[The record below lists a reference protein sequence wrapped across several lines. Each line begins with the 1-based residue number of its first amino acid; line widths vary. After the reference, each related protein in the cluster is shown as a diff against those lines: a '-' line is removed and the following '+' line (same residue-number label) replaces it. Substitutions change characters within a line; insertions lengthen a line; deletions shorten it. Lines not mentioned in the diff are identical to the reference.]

1 MANSWIEHVKAYA
14 KKNDMS
20 YSEALKKAGPSFKKE
35 RGSTS
40 KTTASGKTAKSTT
53 KKGNVRKT
61 AKGGAG
67 SRLAFDDTKQ
77 EKDKEKKKR
86 GRGRPKKDAK

>member
-20 YSEALKKAGPSFKKE
+20 YSEALKKAGPSFKKA
-35 RGSTS
+35 RGTAT
-40 KTTASGKTAKSTT
+40 KTTAGGKTAKSTT

-61 AKGGAG
+61 AKGDMPG

-77 EKDKEKKKR
+77 EKDKKKR

>member
-1 MANSWIEHVKAYA
+1 MANSWIDFVKKFA
-14 KKNDMS
+14 KDNNMS
-20 YSEALKKAGPSFKKE
+20 YSEALKKAGPAFKKS
-35 RGSTS
+35 RGSTA
-40 KTTASGKTAKSTT
+40 KTTAKATT

-77 EKDKEKKKR
+77 EEDKKVKR
-86 GRGRPKKDAK
+86 GRGRPKKSGK